1 MPDEN
6 KQRLKEYQTELL
18 QNKKINIKNYLFFLH
33 GIKMKQ
39 KALIFDKQC
48 INKNAFHKN
57 KRPVGIDKLK
67 IRRIYLKKIN

>member
-33 GIKMKQ
+33 GTKMKQ

-48 INKNAFHKN
+48 INKNAIHKN